1 MSHYTSSCFS
11 KCTSISFLWCLF
23 NITSSELFN
32 EQTYGLNKAN
42 TSSRAY
48 MCLIKTLQT
57 FCGSYLRSLSLKPWQ
72 CEREAAFH
80 RLSQA
85 DLVNP
90 MGWPSTP
97 RVHIHLFS
105 LLHYSLLS
113 ALPFY
118 NQRSELFSVF
128 YILFTAV
135 QFSAR
140 LYFCVLGQHVAYCQC
155 LLV

>member
-42 TSSRAY
+42 TSTRTY
-48 MCLIKTLQT
+48 ICLIKTLQT
-57 FCGSYLRSLSLKPWQ
+57 FCSSYLRSLSLKPWQ
-72 CEREAAFH
+72 CERAAAF
-80 RLSQA
+80 RPTWWTLWVGRVLPEFTFTSF
-85 DLVNP
+85 LC
-90 MGWPSTP
+90 STAP
-97 RVHIHLFS
+97 LY
-105 LLHYSLLS
+105 LLCFF
-113 ALPFY
+113 FY
-118 NQRSELFSVF
+118 NQRPELFPVF
-128 YILFTAV
+128 YILFTAI

-140 LYFCVLGQHVAYCQC
+140 SYFCVLGQHVAYCQW